1 MFSQLVWAGWH
12 NFPEKLP
19 TVSEAETKVFV
30 MEISSKQFQFV
41 RSRCDDGSVEMGYHG
56 PDDDDDGQNWR
67 K

>member
-1 MFSQLVWAGWH
+1 M
-12 NFPEKLP
+12 
-19 TVSEAETKVFV
+19 SEAETKVFV

-67 K
+67 R